1 MVNKSQT
8 IRNIAIIATAI
19 VTLTGGSGF
28 SVYKWQQAELQDQKI
43 ELHELRQKQSEI
55 EKLNSA
61 QDILAGKDGHRLLDL
76 EKGMEDLEDA
86 VQTLTDS
93 VGSMNV
99 TINRMEVT
107 LNFLADGL

>member
-1 MVNKSQT
+1 MGNKSQT
-8 IRNIAIIATAI
+8 IRNIAIIATAV

-28 SVYKWQQAELQDQKI
+28 SVYKWQQAELD
-43 ELHELRQKQSEI
+43 ELKQI
-55 EKLNSA
+55 NA
-61 QDILAGKDGHRLLDL
+61 GQDILAGKDGYRLLDL
-76 EKGMEDLEDA
+76 EEKMENLESA
-86 VQTLTDS
+86 MKALTDS